1 MMLHV
6 SFISALY
13 QGLLVLLGNAAAR
26 RLKAIPM
33 ARKIASR
40 VAGMTLVG
48 FGIKLAASNR

>member
-13 QGLLVLLGNAAAR
+13 QGLLVMLGNAATS